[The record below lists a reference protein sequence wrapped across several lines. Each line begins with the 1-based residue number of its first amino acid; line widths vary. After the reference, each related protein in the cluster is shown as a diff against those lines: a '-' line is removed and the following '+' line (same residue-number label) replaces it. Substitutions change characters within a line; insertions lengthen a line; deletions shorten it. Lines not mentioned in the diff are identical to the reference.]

1 MVRAAL
7 LTVLLC
13 GAQHVASES
22 DEEVLSEWQIW
33 KIQHGISHDETVRF
47 SNANTSNSYSRSV
60 FLFGYILVKVYFSLV
75 VYTSQCF
82 DDIERRAIWENNM
95 RVIDENNQGFFMGTR
110 LFTMTRQ
117 EYQVLQ
123 GAMMNAQFVRRG
135 KNASAR
141 KLRHNAEKLGA
152 HLVDYRAMG
161 YVTEVKDQ
169 GYCGSCWAF
178 STTGAIEGQIYKRTG
193 RLTSLSEQ
201 NLVDCSRPY
210 GTYGCNGAW
219 MANAYDYV
227 INNGLQSTSTYPYT
241 SVDTQPCFYDSR
253 LSVAHISDY
262 RFIPKGDE
270 QALADAVATIGPITV
285 AIDADHPSFLFYSS
299 GIYEEPNCNPNNLS
313 HAVLLV
319 GYGSEEGQDYW
330 IIKNSWGTSWGE
342 GGYMRLIRDG
352 SNTCGI
358 ASYAL
363 YPIL

>member
-1 MVRAAL
+1 MGTKQTHIHAVHQASFLLRAAL
-7 LTVLLC
+7 LSLLLC
-13 GAQHVASES
+13 GPWHVASDS
-22 DEEVLSEWQIW
+22 DEVVLTEWEIW
-33 KIQHGISHDETVRF
+33 KSSHGVTYDE
-47 SNANTSNSYSRSV
+47 
-60 FLFGYILVKVYFSLV
+60 L
-75 VYTSQCF
+75 
-82 DDIERRAIWENNM
+82 DDMQRRAIWEENKQ
-95 RVIDENNQGFFMGTR
+95 IIEDNNQGFFMGMR
-110 LFTMTRQ
+110 PFTMAMNKYGDLTRQ
-117 EYQVLQ
+117 EFQVLQ
-123 GAMMNAQFVRRG
+123 GAMIDAQFIKRG
-135 KNASAR
+135 KTVSAR
-141 KLRHNAEKLGA
+141 RLHSNAKKLNVWF
-152 HLVDYRAMG
+152 VDYRNLG

-193 RLTSLSEQ
+193 QLVSLSEQ

-210 GTYGCNGAW
+210 GTFGCSGAW

-227 INNGLQSTSTYPYT
+227 VNNGLQSTSTYPYT
-241 SVDTQPCFYDSR
+241 SADTQPCYYDSR
-253 LSVAHISDY
+253 LAVAHIKDY

-299 GIYEEPNCNPNNLS
+299 GIYDEPNCNPNNLS

-319 GYGSEEGQDYW
+319 GYGSEGGQDYW

-342 GGYMRLIRDG
+342 GGYMRMIRDG
-352 SNTCGI
+352 RNACGI